1 MEYTIYAGS
10 DLIYNRRIYNEHG
23 KPSFPVID
31 PVLNETTSAFCS
43 LTYTAERGTPAY
55 NKSVEVIPR
64 IKVYE
69 DGSLYWT
76 GRILKTTPDI
86 DAQKKVYVE
95 DFLGVLCD
103 GIYRPFEWYG
113 TVADFLQN
121 IVDTNNSQ
129 VGSNQQIYSVVCD
142 IDEGNI
148 VRSSEGYST
157 CWEIVQQKLLKMIGG
172 YMWLTY
178 DEQERAILHY
188 SYNARNVSTQPIEFG
203 KNLRNYKVEY
213 NFDGFYTACIPLGK
227 KDPDTKEYLTIAS
240 VNDGKDYLID
250 TTNAALYGIIY
261 SPTKLTTWEDVT
273 IASNLLS
280 RGQAWIQN
288 QAARAVKKITLSAH
302 DLSGL
307 HVNTRAFRWLD
318 SVPVSADEIEGSYV
332 IETLKRP
339 LDAPLSIDIS
349 MGAELSTLTGAS
361 VNQYENV
368 SNRVEV
374 IESNYTTEGDVE
386 NIVQPDLDALR
397 EETLTQMTAIRQ
409 EANEIVLAALE
420 EYRSESATSLDQLY
434 ERISSELQ
442 ILADK
447 VDFNFNYQSETITE
461 IDGRYN
467 AEINNI
473 LSFIRLLP
481 TTATQEGGIVIGE
494 STSEIKLKLENDVL
508 YFFTGDETT
517 VSEQNAIA
525 YFAAGQLVVNE
536 AVLRVVSIGIPGSM
550 MYFSVVGSGSLQC
563 LFLSPRRIDQ

>member
-1 MEYTIYAGS
+1 MEYTIYADS

-43 LTYTAERGTPAY
+43 LTYTAKRGTPAY

-121 IVDTNNSQ
+121 IVETNNSQ

-148 VRSSEGYST
+148 VRSSEGYNT

-178 DEQERAILHY
+178 DDQERAILHY
-188 SYNARNVSTQPIEFG
+188 SKNARNTSTQHIEFG

-213 NFDGFYTACIPLGK
+213 NFDGFYTACVPLGK
-227 KDPDTKEYLTIAS
+227 KDLDTKEYLTIAS

-261 SPTKLTTWEDVT
+261 APTKLTTWEDVT

-307 HVNTRAFRWLD
+307 HVNTRAFKWLD
-318 SVPVSADEIEGSYV
+318 SVPVSADEIDGSYV

-349 MGAELSTLTGAS
+349 MGAEMSTLTGAS

-374 IESNYTTEGDVE
+374 IEADYTTDTDVS
-386 NIVQPDLDALR
+386 NAIDAANSALYNDLV
-397 EETLTQMTAIRQ
+397 TQMTSIRQ
-409 EANEIVLAALE
+409 EANAIIATALE
-420 EYRSESATSLDQLY
+420 EYTKTSDLETL
-434 ERISSELQ
+434 ISTVQSQ
-442 ILADK
+442 ITQLADS
-447 VDFNFNYQSETITE
+447 VTIAFTETNSTIATNQSEAQNEFNSI
-461 IDGRYN
+461 Y
-467 AEINNI
+467 
-473 LSFIRLLP
+473 SFIRLI
-481 TTATQEGGIVIGE
+481 ASGVVIGK

-517 VSEQNAIA
+517 VTTQTAIA
-525 YFAAGQLVVNE
+525 YFAAGKLYVNE
-536 AVLRVVSIGIPGSM
+536 SQINVLTVGPEGAAMHFSI
-550 MYFSVVGSGSLQC
+550 VGSGNLQC
-563 LFLSPRRIDQ
+563 LFMSPRRV